1 MANKKQQHGPQ
12 PTRKESEASFQGFRL
27 DPGWKPTW
35 AIVLTALSCY
45 AGIVYFFACFPPKSA
60 EAVAVLFK
68 EVPRDIYAKSNDW
81 FTATLFISIISFLLE
96 STPARRQLA
105 CLSFAIKLVA
115 WHADYAASQ
124 PGVES
129 FVWLDN
135 RNQPLLVLRYGHW
148 TVATPMIVY
157 LISRLSDF
165 TWLRTMGVMFIQALV
180 IITGFLA
187 LVLPLQYELV
197 MWAASFIAFGYV
209 LMALW
214 KMAASAMRVKD
225 LKGILPTFK
234 LNPLSLG
241 LILGAVVG
249 CWLLFPVFI
258 LAYKADMLSLYQAE
272 TLLARLNFCAKALL
286 SSGAMYGGFLT
297 LDQRREIAHMAQEHA
312 RAKLVATLRDTIHEK
327 DQLMSMLSHEL
338 RTPMNGVIGLS
349 EALLCGNC
357 GPLNDKTSTFVHTIH
372 QSSCLLLNMIN
383 DILDAAAMNHGKLAI
398 RHEKVNIKS
407 LIGQVVDTLAHMA
420 RPGVQIV
427 KDVQHIPHIIGD
439 GGRITQILFNLIGN
453 ALKFTDRGSIVIR
466 VTPGADH
473 VKLVIKDTGCGI
485 PEEKHAQIFQPFEQ
499 ADMSMTRKFGGTG
512 LGLHIVKVLVEAHNG
527 SIKVNSSRGEGAA
540 FTVILPINASK
551 SSDSLL
557 PVSAL
562 SNGPKVA
569 ASTFSLQRYVSFPSK
584 PSTSKDGSSPVAG
597 PANVITDVLSGPPVS
612 RISWEGT
619 RIPKRSLEIPSGL
632 GAKSLSEHSS
642 KFWSTCKPTHS
653 ELHGIKLALI
663 VDDDEIGHV
672 VVAQCLEPLGYKLVA
687 YTDAMSAL
695 AWLQDLEF
703 VPDIVLLDYMMP
715 EMSGTEF
722 CTIFRETIP
731 RSVVPV
737 IMISAKTDEESIV
750 KALNVGCNDF
760 LTKPVRREELN
771 ARIELHTAMK
781 TDAAW
786 LKSLMNGST
795 SNDTEAMQLLQAIM
809 PQKII
814 AKIQNGQKFIAETHP
829 NVVIL
834 FSDIVGFTT
843 LSSKL
848 PTSEIFML
856 LSNMFAAFDRLVD
869 RFGIY
874 KVETIG
880 DAYMAVAGHDEDAAK
895 GSMGRPVD
903 RMLQM
908 ACAMLDVVND
918 LTMLD
923 GSKVKIRVGVHCG
936 SAFSGVISL
945 KCPRYC
951 FVGDAINVASRMES
965 SGFPMT
971 IHVSD
976 AIANELR
983 DTSLLAPCGPRTI
996 KGKGD
1001 MQTYLMK
1008 VGQWEFGLDI
1018 LRQSS
1023 TAPTE
1028 WTSDSHTSIE
1038 EITQIQVS
1046 IDYSFQEDFSSN

>member
-68 EVPRDIYAKSNDW
+68 E
-81 FTATLFISIISFLLE
+81 
-96 STPARRQLA
+96 
-105 CLSFAIKLVA
+105 
-115 WHADYAASQ
+115 
-124 PGVES
+124 
-129 FVWLDN
+129 
-135 RNQPLLVLRYGHW
+135 
-148 TVATPMIVY
+148 
-157 LISRLSDF
+157 
-165 TWLRTMGVMFIQALV
+165 
-180 IITGFLA
+180 
-187 LVLPLQYELV
+187 
-197 MWAASFIAFGYV
+197 
-209 LMALW
+209 
-214 KMAASAMRVKD
+214 
-225 LKGILPTFK
+225 
-234 LNPLSLG
+234 
-241 LILGAVVG
+241 
-249 CWLLFPVFI
+249 
-258 LAYKADMLSLYQAE
+258 
-272 TLLARLNFCAKALL
+272 ALL

-619 RIPKRSLEIPSGL
+619 RIPK
-632 GAKSLSEHSS
+632 
-642 KFWSTCKPTHS
+642 S

-1038 EITQIQVS
+1038 EITQIQADKTALQKD
-1046 IDYSFQEDFSSN
+1046 IDRLQEELATATKEHELEMGRVLLIPYVAAGTWTLPTIAARCLTVQALDMLDNRTWRIASKGSVNDLACTCCPGALDSFNMKSGVMID